1 MVSVLVCLC
10 VGKGQC
16 VMGVFACDGV
26 CVCVGKCKCVGEFV
40 YVYVWK
46 GIVFVYVCVHVCGK
60 VCVSVRM

>member
-1 MVSVLVCLC
+1 
-10 VGKGQC
+10 
-16 VMGVFACDGV
+16 MGVFACDGV